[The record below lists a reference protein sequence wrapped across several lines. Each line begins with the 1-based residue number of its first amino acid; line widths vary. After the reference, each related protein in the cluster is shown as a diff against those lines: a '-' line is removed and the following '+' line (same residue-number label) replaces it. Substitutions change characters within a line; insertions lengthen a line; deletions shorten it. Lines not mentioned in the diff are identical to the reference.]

1 MTLLNTCS
9 LAIVMACMSCAASAQ
24 ETPVLSKQFSGCM
37 ERSGGVTAGMIA
49 CIETETQR
57 HDVRLNNAYKAVMDE
72 LTPERKKQLQ
82 EVQRTWLKFRDT
94 NCGFYADPDGGT
106 LARVSASKCVMSTT
120 AIRARELEDLR

>member
-1 MTLLNTCS
+1 MSLVKTCS
-9 LAIVMACMSCAASAQ
+9 LAILVACLPCAAGAQ

-37 ERSGGVTAGMIA
+37 ERSGGITAGMIA
-49 CIETETQR
+49 CIEAETQR

-72 LTPERKKQLQ
+72 LTPERKTLLQ

-120 AIRARELEDLR
+120 AIRARELEDMR